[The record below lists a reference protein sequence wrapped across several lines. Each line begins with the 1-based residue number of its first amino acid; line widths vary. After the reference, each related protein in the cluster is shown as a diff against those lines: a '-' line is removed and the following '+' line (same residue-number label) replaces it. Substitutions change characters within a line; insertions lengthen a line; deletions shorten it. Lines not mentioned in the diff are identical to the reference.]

1 VSWHKHIGAVILA
14 ALAAG
19 ILLAGV
25 ALAQNEKVIY
35 DRARADYFWL
45 QSHDTAKGVY
55 SNWKSLAD
63 RFSRIFASHPQGPF
77 APGSLFWMA
86 KIYQGAYK
94 QFNNDLDYREA
105 IDACKRLKGHFPKSR
120 LADDA
125 QMIIAELHEG
135 RGELQQ
141 AFLAYLK
148 VTTDY
153 PRGDMNKEAK
163 KRLDRLERDLSP
175 RSKASK
181 PAKTSGK
188 GKYAN
193 LDPGLAAVTDLRHW
207 STKTYTR
214 VVMSLE
220 RPVPYKTNLLK
231 RDKDAGKPR
240 RLYLDLN
247 GARLTGKVSEK
258 VTIGD
263 GLLQRARAGQYRKDT
278 VRLVLDIK
286 QPALLQGIHPGQPLQ
301 GGDRLLWKGTKKAK
315 RQGQEDRIE
324 KRPGPIQG

>member
-14 ALAAG
+14 ALAVG

-231 RDKDAGKPR
+231 RDKDAGKPQAAVP
-240 RLYLDLN
+240 
-247 GARLTGKVSEK
+247 GS
-258 VTIGD
+258 
-263 GLLQRARAGQYRKDT
+263 QRCAAN
-278 VRLVLDIK
+278 
-286 QPALLQGIHPGQPLQ
+286 
-301 GGDRLLWKGTKKAK
+301 
-315 RQGQEDRIE
+315 RQGLRESHHRRRPFASGPGRAVPQRTRCAWCWTSTNWLSYKVFTLDNPFRVVIDCFGQALGQARQARV
-324 KRPGPIQG
+324 KRPH